1 MRRPAR
7 PLFHLVSEDEDNNE
21 DNKEDDKEDDNEE
34 NNEDDNEDHNKGLA
48 DLLVPSLKVMVIMKV
63 SSPHKD

>member
-1 MRRPAR
+1 LRRPAR

-21 DNKEDDKEDDNEE
+21 DDNEE
-34 NNEDDNEDHNKGLA
+34 NNEDDTEDNNKGLA
-48 DLLVPSLKVMVIMKV
+48 ELFVPSLKVMIIMKV